1 MTSETIVRNLRIL
14 WRTDRIIAEVR
25 LRHMLV
31 SLGLKAF
38 AAMIVLFGLLMLE
51 LAGYF
56 ALVQVWSAIAA
67 AAALGAINFLIAAI
81 ILTIAVKWRP
91 GRELDLATEVH
102 NSAIDALQAEAQSLQ
117 SQFSGFVQHP
127 LAGLLPALI
136 PPLITI
142 IIRSLKKPGET
153 ARAKRE

>member
-1 MTSETIVRNLRIL
+1 MTSEAIIRNLRIL
-14 WRTDRIIAEVR
+14 WRTDKIIAEVR

-38 AAMIVLFGLLMLE
+38 AALMVAFGLLMLE

-56 ALVQVWSAIAA
+56 ALVQTWSAIAA
-67 AAALGAINFLIAAI
+67 AAALALINFAIAAV
-81 ILTIAVKWRP
+81 ILVIAIKSRP
-91 GRELDLATEVH
+91 SRELDLATEVH
-102 NSAIDALQAEAQSLQ
+102 NSAIDALQIEAQSLQ
-117 SQFSGFVQHP
+117 GQFSGLIQHP

-153 ARAKRE
+153 RARRE